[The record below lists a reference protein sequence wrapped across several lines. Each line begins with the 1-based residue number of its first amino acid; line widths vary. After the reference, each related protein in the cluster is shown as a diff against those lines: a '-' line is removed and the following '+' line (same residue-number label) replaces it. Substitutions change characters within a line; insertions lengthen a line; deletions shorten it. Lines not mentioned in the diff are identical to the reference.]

1 MLRRSLKNNLIP
13 CYDFLKSLLFEN
25 EKVITALGRSQ
36 RALLSNGTKTMVP
49 NIALLREV
57 GAPPSTISFLVIRSP
72 SVAFIKLSK
81 FVKAVQEVKEMGFD
95 PSRFAFVQAILVV
108 LSIKKP
114 TWEYKFEIFRRWGWS
129 KEDILLAFRRF
140 PNFMLLSDEKITK
153 VMNFVVNKLGQPS
166 TDILMNPVV
175 LNLSLEKRIIP
186 RCSVVQILLAKNLIK
201 SDLSLATFLLPNEK
215 LFLEK
220 FVIKF
225 QDNVPQ
231 LLSMY
236 QTKMDLL
243 DVEIQSKKIFRDRK
257 TIKEVHKLDLR
268 TLKRSQF

>member
-1 MLRRSLKNNLIP
+1 MLRWSLKNNLIP
-13 CYDFLKSLLFEN
+13 CYDLLKSLLFEN
-25 EKVITALGRSQ
+25 EKVITALGCSR

-57 GAPPSTISFLVIRSP
+57 GAPPSTISYLVTRSP
-72 SVAFIKLSK
+72 SVAFIK
-81 FVKAVQEVKEMGFD
+81 
-95 PSRFAFVQAILVV
+95 
-108 LSIKKP
+108 
-114 TWEYKFEIFRRWGWS
+114 
-129 KEDILLAFRRF
+129 
-140 PNFMLLSDEKITK
+140 PNEKITK
-153 VMNFVVNKLGQPS
+153 VMNFVVNKLGRPS

-201 SDLSLATFLLPNEK
+201 SDFGLATFLLRKEK
-215 LFLEK
+215 FFLEK

-231 LLSMY
+231 LLSVY

-243 DVEIQSKKIFRDRK
+243 DVEIQSEKDDDDDISGDEDMSFGSAEDDDEPEETPKKVESSKKRPSESATK
-257 TIKEVHKLDLR
+257 TLVPAKKAKAA
-268 TLKRSQF
+268 TP